1 MHVAG
6 GLTAGWLLLA
16 ALALPA
22 WGMGQSGQEA
32 GQASAPAPAA
42 TGSEKESSKPKL
54 IYSVNPEYTDKAR
67 KKKLSGRCLLSL
79 TVDVNGVPQ
88 DIVVVQSIA
97 DTVSKKMKSTAEGLD
112 ENAVKAVRQYRFRP
126 ALSNGKPVPAA
137 LQVEVQFQIF

>member
-22 WGMGQSGQEA
+22 WCMGQLGQEA
-32 GQASAPAPAA
+32 GQTSAPASAA

-67 KKKLSGRCLLSL
+67 KKRLSGSCMLSL
-79 TVDVNGVPQ
+79 TVDANGVPQ

-97 DTVSKKMKSTAEGLD
+97 DTMSKKMKSTAEGLD
-112 ENAVKAVRQYRFRP
+112 ENAVKAVKQYRFRP
-126 ALSNGKPVPAA
+126 ASSNGKPVPAA
-137 LQVEVQFQIF
+137 MHVEVQFRVF